1 MKNYHDVRN
10 PKFEGDFL
18 VITINGEE
26 KRFQLREISS
36 VLEKATDKERI
47 KENIR
52 WKCLDLIITTPKP
65 GMWIPAARGILRC
78 GF

>member
-52 WKCLDLIITTPKP
+52 
-65 GMWIPAARGILRC
+65 
-78 GF
+78 